1 MPRIQ
6 YQSVL
11 GDDLDESLEFSP
23 FIFNLVYTGDQE
35 LIINKKI
42 FDVKI
47 SEVEYSTA

>member
-6 YQSVL
+6 YRNIL

-23 FIFNLVYTGDQE
+23 FIVNLVYTGDQE
-35 LIINKKI
+35 LIRNKKI

-47 SEVEYSTA
+47 SEVKYSTA

>member
-11 GDDLDESLEFSP
+11 GDDLDESVEFSP

-35 LIINKKI
+35 LIRNKKI

-47 SEVEYSTA
+47 SEYIFSTA

>member
-6 YQSVL
+6 YQSVH

-23 FIFNLVYTGDQE
+23 FIVNLVYTGDQE
-35 LIINKKI
+35 LIRNKKI

-47 SEVEYSTA
+47 SEYIFSTA